1 MAAQGLGDCPLP
13 ASPVH
18 RLLQGQSR
26 TPQAVA
32 CREGQV
38 FLSQLSR
45 RVRSLNVPASR
56 SDWTSSNLIEMPMT
70 NTNPRI
76 LPLLPLTSNSYP
88 LKGQHFRYF
97 FGTPLFLYIL
107 HPLLSLSSLPQ

>member
-56 SDWTSSNLIEMPMT
+56 ADSTSSNVMEKRMNKNKHRIIPLIPQNAHHT
-70 NTNPRI
+70 PDTGKQLRKPKNTP
-76 LPLLPLTSNSYP
+76 
-88 LKGQHFRYF
+88 
-97 FGTPLFLYIL
+97 
-107 HPLLSLSSLPQ
+107 